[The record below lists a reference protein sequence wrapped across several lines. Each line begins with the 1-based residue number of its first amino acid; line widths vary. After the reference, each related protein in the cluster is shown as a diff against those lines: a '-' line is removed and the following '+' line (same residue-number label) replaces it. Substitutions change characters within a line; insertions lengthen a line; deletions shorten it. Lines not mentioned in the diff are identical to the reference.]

1 MKATSN
7 QVGYHRTADEP
18 RAKIAF
24 QIVGAN
30 GHHEVEPGS
39 LTSSDYE
46 RNEAAKLAL
55 LAHCRMISRRMMP
68 PFVEAMR
75 PHQWVKNLLVMAPL
89 AFTPQG
95 LIFEWSAWLAV
106 LCACGTFC
114 LGASS
119 IYLLNDIVDR
129 DEDAR
134 HPKKRHRPIASGR
147 LAIGAAKVQL
157 AVQLAATFAL
167 AALVPTNG
175 RLPFVVWP
183 AAYLALNFAY
193 SFWLKKLVVVD
204 CMCIALGFQLRVQA
218 GAAAIGVKASHWLLL
233 CTFFFALFLAF
244 CKRYEELSRQ
254 AEATGRTRATME
266 DYTASFLNMMIGPLA
281 ALSILTYSLYT
292 VSPETVLTHGSDRLL
307 YTVPFVTYGVFRYLF
322 LVYRK
327 SEGGDPAR
335 LLFRDI
341 PLIVSG
347 VAYAIA
353 VVVLLR
359 CWPTG
364 S

>member
-1 MKATSN
+1 
-7 QVGYHRTADEP
+7 
-18 RAKIAF
+18 
-24 QIVGAN
+24 
-30 GHHEVEPGS
+30 
-39 LTSSDYE
+39 
-46 RNEAAKLAL
+46 
-55 LAHCRMISRRMMP
+55 MMP

-89 AFTPQG
+89 AFTPKG
-95 LIFEWSAWLAV
+95 LIFELAAWADV
-106 LCACGTFC
+106 LMAFTSFC
-114 LGASS
+114 LAASS

-134 HPKKRHRPIASGR
+134 HPKKRLRPIASGR
-147 LAIGAAKVQL
+147 LPLGTAKLQLLVQ
-157 AVQLAATFAL
+157 VVATFAL
-167 AALVPTNG
+167 ALAVPASG
-175 RLPFVVWP
+175 KVPFLVWP
-183 AAYLALNFAY
+183 SAYLVLNLLY

-218 GAAAIGVKASHWLLL
+218 GAAAIAVEASHWLLL

-254 AEATGRTRATME
+254 AEASGRTRATME
-266 DYTASFLNMMIGPLA
+266 DYTTSFLDMMIGPLA
-281 ALSILTYSLYT
+281 ALSILTYALYT
-292 VSPETVLTHGSDRLL
+292 VSPETVKTHGTDRLM

-335 LLFRDI
+335 LLFKDP

-347 VAYAIA
+347 LAYAIA

-359 CWPTG
+359 GLPTG
-364 S
+364 G